1 MEEPQYSK
9 KLEFSSKQKAA
20 AELLY
25 IMIVAACI
33 ITLVGVVW
41 SILDFISPTGK
52 LLVFLELTLGFQIAI
67 VAAFLAGLFFLLI
80 FFTGLFK
87 KGRTLFLRTLF
98 KKKEIEEKFKNR
110 LSVKIIAGG
119 LLISLIAIIIGLVY
133 SFIYDMLFGPEG
145 DSWFSGILSTFT
157 SGNWVLFAGILVF
170 AIAGIALFIIYFWKN
185 GYYLILKVMGYLESG
200 D

>member
-9 KLEFSSKQKAA
+9 KLEFSSKQRAA

-25 IMIVAACI
+25 LMIVAACI
-33 ITLVGVVW
+33 ISLAGVIW
-41 SILDFISPTGK
+41 SIFDFISPTGK
-52 LLVFLELTLGFQIAI
+52 LQVFLELSLGFQIAI
-67 VAAFLAGLFFLLI
+67 VAGFLAGLFFLLI

-87 KGRTLFLRTLF
+87 KGRTLFLKTLF
-98 KKKEIEEKFKNR
+98 KKKEIEERFKNR

-119 LLISLIAIIIGLVY
+119 LLLSLIAIIIGLVY
-133 SFIYDMLFGPEG
+133 SFIYEILFGSEDG
-145 DSWFSGILSTFT
+145 SWFSVILSTFT
-157 SGNWVLFAGILVF
+157 SGNWVLFAGILIF

-185 GYYLILKVMGYLESG
+185 GYYLILKVMGYLESR